1 MDQFLSHHIMGGR
14 ILRVQFFPMGEGI
27 YTHLKIEESWRLMGG
42 GRRGK
47 EIDELRERV
56 IGEAGG
62 GGPYVT
68 TRGGREKVTI
78 E

>member
-1 MDQFLSHHIMGGR
+1 
-14 ILRVQFFPMGEGI
+14 MGERI
-27 YTHLKIEESWRLMGG
+27 YTHLKIQESWTSMGG

-62 GGPYVT
+62 GDPYVT
-68 TRGGREKVTI
+68 TRGERGRVTI